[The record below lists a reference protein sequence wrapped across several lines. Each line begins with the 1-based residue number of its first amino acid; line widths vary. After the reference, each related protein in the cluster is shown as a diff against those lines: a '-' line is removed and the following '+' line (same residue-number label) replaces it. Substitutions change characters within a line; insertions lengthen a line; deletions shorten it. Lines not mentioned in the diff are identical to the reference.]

1 MITAWLGNIW
11 IKGILI
17 ALIAGGIGG
26 TWIYIGKLRAE
37 RDAARLEVAAAQ
49 ADLARLSAANQ
60 ANLRALDRLEMER
73 VLALRRLE
81 SSAAEI
87 SRLQNTLGLALG
99 GIADAPETHDGPV
112 APLFLDAARRVRQHQ
127 QDRAAAGDGDP

>member
-1 MITAWLGNIW
+1 MIGAIFAGWQ
-11 IKGILI
+11 IKAAIAAVAAA
-17 ALIAGGIGG
+17 ALIAGGL
-26 TWIYIGKLRAE
+26 WVRAVVAE
-37 RDAARLEVAAAQ
+37 RDAARLELAAAE
-49 ADLARLSAANQ
+49 ADLQRLSDANQ

-87 SRLQNTLGLALG
+87 SRLQNTLGFALG